1 MKRLL
6 MFAAFSAICL
16 GQTATPTI
24 PAGLGAAGAAGG
36 SLVGTYPNPDIDFPG
51 VAVLPPTTTGTV
63 RIVRLTT
70 DNTLWRGDG
79 LTWSQVGGG
88 NLTVMADGTAV
99 GSHATLNFVTGPGLV
114 NVLTDTGSRIDVETE
129 LDTAQVQTPWAEQS
143 GAAVLCASASAS
155 GSAYTCALSPTLDV
169 YTPGMVL
176 HWMPDLSASGGG
188 VTTLNVDT
196 LGAISVKLP
205 DGASDPAST
214 DILAGRMYV
223 IWYDGTYFRLPPT
236 AATGGGGGGGVDILR
251 FGLCYTAGCGSET
264 TINYIAAMVNGTF
277 SVCAFNLATAATGSS
292 VIVDVQD
299 GTGASIFGSTKLVVG
314 TGVTSVVTQSTF
326 LASPQTFSATDKFRA
341 VVLQNDSGGAAQG
354 GTVQCR

>member
-1 MKRLL
+1 
-6 MFAAFSAICL
+6 
-16 GQTATPTI
+16 
-24 PAGLGAAGAAGG
+24 
-36 SLVGTYPNPDIDFPG
+36 
-51 VAVLPPTTTGTV
+51 
-63 RIVRLTT
+63 
-70 DNTLWRGDG
+70 
-79 LTWSQVGGG
+79 
-88 NLTVMADGTAV
+88 
-99 GSHATLNFVTGPGLV
+99 
-114 NVLTDTGSRIDVETE
+114 
-129 LDTAQVQTPWAEQS
+129 
-143 GAAVLCASASAS
+143 
-155 GSAYTCALSPTLDV
+155 
-169 YTPGMVL
+169 
-176 HWMPDLSASGGG
+176 
-188 VTTLNVDT
+188 LNVDT